1 MYIKVIHRAFE
12 DTPKTVA
19 IVDCPQTNINEALEY
34 AYRYTNNIDGSWSM
48 KIGADANDRVEVAQ
62 PLYVDDAGK
71 QWGHRSTSVRD
82 HMEVLGRTY
91 EVANVGFVRLKEV
104 DKVA

>member
-12 DTPKTVA
+12 DTPYTAAV
-19 IVDCPQTNINEALEY
+19 VDCPQTNTNEALEY

-48 KIGADANDRVEVAQ
+48 KIGADANDRVEVVQ
-62 PLYVDDAGK
+62 PLHVDSEGK
-71 QWGHRSTSVRD
+71 TWGHRSTSVRD
-82 HMEVLGRTY
+82 HMVVNGRTY
-91 EVANVGFVRLKEV
+91 EVANMGFVRLKEV